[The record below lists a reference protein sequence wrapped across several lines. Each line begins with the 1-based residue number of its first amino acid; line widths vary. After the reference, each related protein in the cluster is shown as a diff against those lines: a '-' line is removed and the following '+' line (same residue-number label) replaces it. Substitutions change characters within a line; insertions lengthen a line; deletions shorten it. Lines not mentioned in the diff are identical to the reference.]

1 MHQKIRS
8 LVAAAYLNIIIMQ
21 QQKEI
26 FEYWFQTNVFAAPV
40 VVQIKMVERDE
51 IKARE
56 LLEQMMHP
64 IRATIIEKPVSGK
77 ALKVNEVW
85 EL

>member
-51 IKARE
+51 AKAKE

>member
-1 MHQKIRS
+1 
-8 LVAAAYLNIIIMQ
+8 MQ

-64 IRATIIEKPVSGK
+64 IRAAIIEKPMSGK

>member
-51 IKARE
+51 AKAKE

-77 ALKVNEVW
+77 VLKVNEVW

>member
-1 MHQKIRS
+1 
-8 LVAAAYLNIIIMQ
+8 MQ

-40 VVQIKMVERDE
+40 VVQINMAERDE
-51 IKARE
+51 AKAKQLFE
-56 LLEQMMHP
+56 EMFNPL
-64 IRATIIEKPVSGK
+64 TCGIIEKPTEGK
-77 ALKVNEVW
+77 YLKVNEVW